1 MVLSFGAERFFN
13 RLLNMS
19 ERLQK
24 LIANAGY
31 GSRRW
36 AERLIEQ
43 GRVSLNNHDVKL
55 GDKAVL
61 NDKVRIDGKL
71 IDLKRYAEAETKVL
85 ILNKQAGFICSTKDT
100 EGRKSVFDLLPK
112 NTRWIMVGRL
122 DLNTS
127 GLLLFT
133 NNGELANKLMHPS
146 TQIDREY
153 AVRVLGKVKEE
164 HIKKLINGVELED
177 GFAKFYKVTQGG
189 GEGANRWYRVVIR
202 EGRKREVRRLWEFLD
217 FKVSRLIRIRFG
229 DIRLPDKLR
238 SNQSAYLK
246 PSQVQVLLKSV
257 NLKD

>member
-1 MVLSFGAERFFN
+1 
-13 RLLNMS
+13 MS

-71 IDLKRYAEAETKVL
+71 IDLKRYAETETKVL
-85 ILNKQAGFICSTKDT
+85 ILNKQAGFICSTKDDK
-100 EGRKSVFDLLPK
+100 GRKSVYDLLPE

-146 TQIDREY
+146 AQIDREY

-164 HIKKLINGVELED
+164 HIKKLTNGVELED
-177 GFAKFYKVTQGG
+177 GFAKFHKVTQGG

-238 SNQSAYLK
+238 SNQSEYLK
-246 PSQVQVLLKSV
+246 PKQVQALLNSV

>member
-1 MVLSFGAERFFN
+1 
-13 RLLNMS
+13 MS

-36 AERLIEQ
+36 VERLIEQ

-71 IDLKRYAEAETKVL
+71 IDLKRYAETETKVL
-85 ILNKQAGFICSTKDT
+85 ILNKQAGFICSTKDDK
-100 EGRKSVFDLLPK
+100 GRKSVYDLLPE

-146 TQIDREY
+146 AQIDREY

-164 HIKKLINGVELED
+164 HIKKLTNGVELED
-177 GFAKFYKVTQGG
+177 GFAKFHKVTQGG

-238 SNQSAYLK
+238 SNQSENLK
-246 PSQVQVLLKSV
+246 PKQIKALLNSV

>member
-1 MVLSFGAERFFN
+1 
-13 RLLNMS
+13 MS

-43 GRVSLNNHDVKL
+43 GRVTLNNHDVKL

-61 NDKVRIDGKL
+61 NDKIRIDGKL

-85 ILNKQAGFICSTKDT
+85 ILNKQAGFICSTKDD
-100 EGRKSVFDLLPK
+100 EGRKSVFDLLPE
-112 NTRWIMVGRL
+112 NNRWVMVGRL

-133 NNGELANKLMHPS
+133 NNGDLANKLMHPS
-146 TQIDREY
+146 AEIDREY
-153 AVRVLGKVKEE
+153 SVRVLGKVKEE
-164 HIKKLINGVELED
+164 HIKKLTNGVELED
-177 GFAKFYKVTQGG
+177 GFAKFHKVTQGG

-217 FKVSRLIRIRFG
+217 FKVSRLIRTRFG

-238 SNQSAYLK
+238 SNQFEYLK
-246 PSQVQVLLKSV
+246 PKQVQMLLNSV

>member
-1 MVLSFGAERFFN
+1 
-13 RLLNMS
+13 MS

-61 NDKVRIDGKL
+61 NDKIRIDGKL

-164 HIKKLINGVELED
+164 HIKKLTNGVELED
-177 GFAKFYKVTQGG
+177 GFAKFHKVTQGG

-202 EGRKREVRRLWEFLD
+202 DGRKREVRRLWEFLD

-238 SNQSAYLK
+238 SNQSEYLK
-246 PSQVQVLLKSV
+246 PKQLQALLNSV

>member
-1 MVLSFGAERFFN
+1 
-13 RLLNMS
+13 MS

-43 GRVSLNNHDVKL
+43 GRVTLNNHDAQL
-55 GDKAVL
+55 GDKAL
-61 NDKVRIDGKL
+61 INDKVRIDGRL
-71 IDLKRYAEAETKVL
+71 IDLTRYADVETKVL
-85 ILNKQAGFICSTKDT
+85 ILNKQAGVICSNKDAD
-100 EGRKSVFDLLPK
+100 GRKSVFDLLPK
-112 NTRWIMVGRL
+112 NSRWIMIGRL

-146 TQIDREY
+146 AQIDREY
-153 AVRVLGKVKEE
+153 AVRVLGDVQEE
-164 HIKKLINGVELED
+164 HIQILTNGVELED
-177 GFAKFYKVTQGG
+177 GFAKFHEVIRIG

-217 FKVSRLIRIRFG
+217 FKVSRLIRTRFG

-238 SNQSAYLK
+238 SNQSEYLK
-246 PSQVQVLLKSV
+246 PKQVQALLNSV